1 MIQGAMRL
9 YIATMPEHER
19 QELRQRTAAEQQTEP
34 DGLKRLKSAVFLRMC
49 EEVWK
54 QALDNSV
61 DM

>member
-1 MIQGAMRL
+1 MIQGAVRL

-19 QELRQRTAAEQQTEP
+19 QELRQRTEAEQQTEP
-34 DGLKRLKSAVFLRMC
+34 DRLKRLKSAVFLRMC

-54 QALDNSV
+54 QGLDNSA

>member
-19 QELRQRTAAEQQTEP
+19 QELRQRTAAEQKIEP
-34 DGLKRLKSAVFLRMC
+34 DRMKRLKSAVFLRMC

-54 QALDNSV
+54 HVLDSSETV
-61 DM
+61 